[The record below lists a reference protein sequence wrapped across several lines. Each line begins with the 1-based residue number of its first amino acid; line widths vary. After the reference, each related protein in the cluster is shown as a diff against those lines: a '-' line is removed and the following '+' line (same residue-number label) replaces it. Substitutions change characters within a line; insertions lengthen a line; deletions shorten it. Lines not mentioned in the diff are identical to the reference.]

1 MKKILLVLSLV
12 LTMGLVGCSSSSSN
26 GYKNVS
32 SSAVQ
37 KAIKSSN
44 LLVEMSMDYDI
55 KDFEYFND
63 VEELIGE
70 GFIIRAAMNVRLEDV
85 IFIKATNE
93 ENAEKIY
100 TTLESYKK
108 EMVIKPFGDG
118 YGAEENT
125 TIAAN
130 TIVEQKGNYVY
141 LISAKN
147 AEDIE
152 KVIIDTIQK

>member
-12 LTMGLVGCSSSSSN
+12 LTMGLVGCSSTSSN

-32 SSAVQ
+32 ASDVQ

-63 VEELIGE
+63 VMDSIEE

-93 ENAEKIY
+93 ESAEKIQS
-100 TTLESYKK
+100 TLEAYK
-108 EMVIKPFGDG
+108 EGMIMRPFGDG
-118 YGAEENT
+118 YGAEENAT
-125 TIAAN
+125 RAAN

-141 LISAKN
+141 LISADNVK
-147 AEDIE
+147 DIE
-152 KVIIDTIQK
+152 KVIMDTIQK

>member
-93 ENAEKIY
+93 EDAEKI
-100 TTLESYKK
+100 
-108 EMVIKPFGDG
+108 
-118 YGAEENT
+118 
-125 TIAAN
+125 
-130 TIVEQKGNYVY
+130 QHNYSSKY
-141 LISAKN
+141 NS
-147 AEDIE
+147 
-152 KVIIDTIQK
+152 

>member
-12 LTMGLVGCSSSSSN
+12 LTIGLVGCSSSSSN

-70 GFIIRAAMNVRLEDV
+70 GFIIRATMNVRLDPRSLAYLC
-85 IFIKATNE
+85 FIPYNIYYQL
-93 ENAEKIY
+93 KI
-100 TTLESYKK
+100 SS
-108 EMVIKPFGDG
+108 VD
-118 YGAEENT
+118 
-125 TIAAN
+125 
-130 TIVEQKGNYVY
+130 Q
-141 LISAKN
+141 
-147 AEDIE
+147 
-152 KVIIDTIQK
+152 

>member
-70 GFIIRAAMNVRLEDV
+70 GV
-85 IFIKATNE
+85 
-93 ENAEKIY
+93 
-100 TTLESYKK
+100 
-108 EMVIKPFGDG
+108 
-118 YGAEENT
+118 
-125 TIAAN
+125 
-130 TIVEQKGNYVY
+130 
-141 LISAKN
+141 
-147 AEDIE
+147 
-152 KVIIDTIQK
+152 